1 MIRARLR
8 FSLSL
13 FLSYPFSHA
22 YIFHLNC
29 TRTPLSPSLSLSFCL
44 DFLFLNPRPIRNLR
58 TFFHPCLPST
68 RVHTHTHTHRDTH
81 GKHTNFSPSHAFRV
95 CICMY
100 VYVFMYVSLFCCLFL
115 VCYSYYINR
124 SRSIMKKCS
133 VPLPYDYSNSA
144 KANNLLSTTID
155 ANNFEIKKK
164 KKKPCIKWYFFRI

>member
-1 MIRARLR
+1 MHTFFILIVHAHHFLP
-8 FSLSL
+8 L
-13 FLSYPFSHA
+13 FLSLSVSIFFFSTLGRFAIYELSSIRVFPRHA
-22 YIFHLNC
+22 F
-29 TRTPLSPSLSLSFCL
+29 T
-44 DFLFLNPRPIRNLR
+44 
-58 TFFHPCLPST
+58 
-68 RVHTHTHTHRDTH
+68 HTHTHTHRDTH

-155 ANNFEIKKK
+155 ANNFEIKKETMHK
-164 KKKPCIKWYFFRI
+164 MIFL